1 MRLLPK
7 GNVRQ
12 QLKATLQGDARKGK
26 INERSKNL
34 DVHHDSI
41 RTSKKKGKSD
51 NGKIYILTVV
61 LFKRKKVRVV
71 QILLTSNQSVK
82 VRTRP
87 NFVKQNIKCRRKRKK
102 APCDIKQNIKI
113 KF

>member
-12 QLKATLQGDARKGK
+12 QLKATLQGDAWKGK

-41 RTSKKKGKSD
+41 RTLKKKS
-51 NGKIYILTVV
+51 
-61 LFKRKKVRVV
+61 
-71 QILLTSNQSVK
+71 
-82 VRTRP
+82 
-87 NFVKQNIKCRRKRKK
+87 
-102 APCDIKQNIKI
+102 
-113 KF
+113 